1 MKRTIL
7 ILLTLVI
14 ALLLAGCMGRNG
26 RDGAVLLKIRLID
39 VTRYWDN
46 NDGIPHGFS
55 SEVYYTCR
63 AGSYSFEYD
72 CTNGIEWEGT
82 YTLVRNRG
90 ESGGFMSN
98 GADGLDRFYTLTCS
112 VSGPNLTFYQ
122 EGKEKVV
129 TPITTDDGMVEIIHD
144 DGAYKIHIT
153 ATRNGEKTKAENPK
167 YIAR

>member
-63 AGSYSFEYD
+63 ANSYNFKYNY
-72 CTNGIEWEGT
+72 TN
-82 YTLVRNRG
+82 
-90 ESGGFMSN
+90 
-98 GADGLDRFYTLTCS
+98 
-112 VSGPNLTFYQ
+112 
-122 EGKEKVV
+122 
-129 TPITTDDGMVEIIHD
+129 
-144 DGAYKIHIT
+144 KI
-153 ATRNGEKTKAENPK
+153 K
-167 YIAR
+167 